1 MGKSMSQS
9 ATKGIGIIFGC
20 IIGLLVLAGCAG
32 MPVSGGHEPA
42 AQFIYPP
49 YDGLKKR
56 LAVIRFDN
64 KVKTPIP
71 DASWQIGEGLSEML
85 TTELFKTGRFIM
97 VERAALADIVKE
109 QELGQTGLVR
119 KETVARVGELLGA
132 QLLITGAVTEFEAQS
147 SGGAGGLGY
156 GGFALNLQVQNAHV
170 GVDIRLID
178 SSTGQILKSF
188 NADAKAQSTGLGFS
202 GNIRGVSFGSEAF
215 EKTPLG
221 QATREAIFKAVM
233 FIVGEMEMVPWTG
246 RVIQIKEGQVYV
258 NAGSNVNLKPDAKLA
273 AYAKGEDLIDP
284 ATGLSLGSQDTRVG
298 TIMLKDIQERF
309 SIGAFSGQG
318 VLKRG
323 DLVRFEA
330 VQAVPPATPITPV
343 RMDRVPGAGVPETVQ
358 QVPHNEGR

>member
-1 MGKSMSQS
+1 MRR
-9 ATKGIGIIFGC
+9 IGVPLVFRQVTLGVVAAG
-20 IIGLLVLAGCAG
+20 GLLLAGCAQ
-32 MPVSGGHEPA
+32 MPVSERAELAVQPL
-42 AQFIYPP
+42 YPP

-56 LAVIRFDN
+56 LAVIRFEN

-71 DASWQIGEGLSEML
+71 DASWNIGEGLSEML
-85 TTELFKTGRFIM
+85 TTELFKTSRFIM
-97 VERAALADIVKE
+97 VERAALGDVVKE

-119 KETVARVGELLGA
+119 KETAAKVGELLGA

-147 SGGAGGLGY
+147 GGGAGGFGY

-202 GNIRGVSFGSEAF
+202 GNVQGVSFGSEAF

-221 QATREAIFKAVM
+221 QATREAMYKAVM
-233 FIVGEMEMVPWTG
+233 FIVGEMDLVPWTG
-246 RVIQIKEGQVYV
+246 RVVQIKGRDVYV
-258 NAGSNVNLKPDAKLA
+258 NAGSNVNLKSGLALA

-298 TIMLKDIQERF
+298 TIVLKDIQDRF
-309 SIGAFSGQG
+309 SIGVFSGKG
-318 VLKRG
+318 ARKRG
-323 DLVRFEA
+323 DLV
-330 VQAVPPATPITPV
+330 
-343 RMDRVPGAGVPETVQ
+343 
-358 QVPHNEGR
+358 